1 MPRSHNAALQER
13 EGGFN
18 GVRVDVTFDED
29 ALPMLNRFVLG
40 IMHASPLHG
49 EGVGHEFICHN
60 HVNIVT
66 DVLFDVLGEC
76 SSLHIL
82 SMEEAQIT
90 AALAKADHRFLGQ
103 KTWEGGYTSKAR
115 VNTYLLNRRNRDE
128 KPSRYTARA
137 WPPEPWPP

>member
-1 MPRSHNAALQER
+1 
-13 EGGFN
+13 
-18 GVRVDVTFDED
+18 
-29 ALPMLNRFVLG
+29 
-40 IMHASPLHG
+40 MHASPLHG

-103 KTWEGGYTSKAR
+103 RTWEGGYTSKAR
-115 VNTYLLNRRNRDE
+115 FTTYLLNRRNLDE
-128 KPSRYTARA
+128 NPSGSTARS
-137 WPPEPWPP
+137 WPHEPGQPR